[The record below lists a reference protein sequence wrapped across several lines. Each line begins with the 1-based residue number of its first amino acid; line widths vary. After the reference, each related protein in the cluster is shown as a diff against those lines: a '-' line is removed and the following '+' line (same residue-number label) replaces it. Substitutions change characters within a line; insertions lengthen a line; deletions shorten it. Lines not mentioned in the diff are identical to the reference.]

1 MSLLR
6 MSAESPMAGFR
17 AAAVRLR
24 RAVLWVIFGSILMI
38 PKINRLRRHRRAW
51 NLGRSFAGLAGMAM
65 IAVGAVGQHKFATIA
80 LGALALLLALLLA
93 PERPK
98 LSVDARA
105 KELGALIVVDGGV
118 YNGAA
123 QAPDRARLFIG
134 SDRLWVLNSA
144 LAVLSEIPLQQLRE
158 LNLEPAGADWK
169 LRLDCGHS
177 AAEFLYQGNFAEH
190 LARVADETLRSRL
203 HRELPVWP

>member
-1 MSLLR
+1 M
-6 MSAESPMAGFR
+6 MAAMTTESPMHGLHAGV
-17 AAAVRLR
+17 VRLR
-24 RAVLWVIFGSILMI
+24 RAVLWLIFGSILMI

-51 NLGRSFAGLAGMAM
+51 NFGRSFAGLVGVAM
-65 IAVGAVGQHKFATIA
+65 IAIGAAEQHKFAIVA

-98 LSVDARA
+98 RSVDARA
-105 KELGALIVVDGGV
+105 RELGALVVVDGGV
-118 YNGAA
+118 YNSDAE
-123 QAPDRARLFIG
+123 APHRAKLFIG

-158 LNLEPAGADWK
+158 LILEPSGADWK
-169 LRLDCGHS
+169 LRLDCGQS
-177 AAEFLYQGNFAEH
+177 AAEFLYRGDFAEH

-203 HRELPVWP
+203 HRELPVLP

>member
-1 MSLLR
+1 MAA
-6 MSAESPMAGFR
+6 MTTESPMHGLHAGV
-17 AAAVRLR
+17 VRLR
-24 RAVLWVIFGSILMI
+24 RAVLWLIFGSILMI

-51 NLGRSFAGLAGMAM
+51 NFGRSFAGLAGVAM
-65 IAVGAVGQHKFATIA
+65 IAIGAAEQHKFAIIA

-105 KELGALIVVDGGV
+105 RELGALVVVDGGV
-118 YNGAA
+118 YNSDAE
-123 QAPDRARLFIG
+123 APHRAKLFIG

-158 LNLEPAGADWK
+158 LILEPSGADWK
-169 LRLDCGHS
+169 LRLDCGQS
-177 AAEFLYQGNFAEH
+177 AAEFLYRGDFAEH

-203 HRELPVWP
+203 HRELPVLP